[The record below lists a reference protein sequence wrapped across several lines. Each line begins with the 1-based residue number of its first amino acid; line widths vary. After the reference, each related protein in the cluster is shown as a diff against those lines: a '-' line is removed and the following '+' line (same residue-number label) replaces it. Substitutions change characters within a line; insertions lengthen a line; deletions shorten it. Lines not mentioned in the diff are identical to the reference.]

1 MEAGGRR
8 RKGQRI
14 LYFFRTPPA
23 VRVGREAID
32 EDAMRLLEEYNPDV
46 TFDWGRLLKSASA
59 GGLQSAPGPAAA
71 GSRQERRRDRREPQ
85 RPREHARPAAP
96 VDAVE
101 PAGTVEPVEAIDAMA
116 AVETIEEPDSIQTEA
131 ERVLEAE
138 SIRASEPAGPVE
150 PAAPVEIP
158 ERYARLG
165 AAGLSSLR
173 ARYADIAVR
182 LAARPLDE
190 AERADLMARAE
201 QLNPDA
207 WTTAGEVSAAL
218 EAYEAVFE
226 SLRTIIGRRRR

>member
-8 RKGQRI
+8 RRGQRI

-32 EDAMRLLEEYNPDV
+32 EDAMRLLEQHNPDV

-59 GGLQSAPGPAAA
+59 GGPPNAPGPAAPA
-71 GSRQERRRDRREPQ
+71 SRQERRRERREQ
-85 RPREHARPAAP
+85 HRPREQARPVAP
-96 VDAVE
+96 VE
-101 PAGTVEPVEAIDAMA
+101 PAETADRA
-116 AVETIEEPDSIQTEA
+116 ETIEPIEAIEPIEEADPIQAEA

-138 SIRASEPAGPVE
+138 TVRASEPAAPVE
-150 PAAPVEIP
+150 PAVPVEIP

-165 AAGLSSLR
+165 ADGLSSLR

-182 LAARPLDE
+182 LAARPMDE
-190 AERADLMARAE
+190 AERADLMARVD

-207 WTTAGEVSAAL
+207 WTTPGEVSAAL

-226 SLRTIIGRRRR
+226 SLRSIVGRRRR